1 MTMEESGIL
10 KLVDSAVDEV
20 VGSIV
25 EREFL
30 SGNLKAF
37 CSMSSNLLRLMPQ
50 IPIKE
55 HRTIYQKLLKLKILE
70 NTPQFLTAVDW
81 NQSFIETEGSIELLK
96 QSSVIISFHLG
107 AFRSFEMLLVRHNIN
122 IVFVV
127 DTSVYD
133 IDSIRKVLLSNLEL
147 SKTLF
152 KGSSSQMEVLAA
164 DSSDTVIRLL
174 SFIQKGY
181 SVGLYV
187 DWNSGMKNE
196 EQNVSIPFLNETI
209 SVRQG
214 PAYLSYFTGIPILP
228 ITCSINDNYEIRW
241 KIHQAIFPDKMKPIN
256 QYAVESLSY
265 VFGIL
270 GDLLLSYFDQ
280 WQGWLH
286 IHKYLINIDTTEFFP
301 LFEYSTG
308 MALEVS
314 PYVGLFVLSDNNFI
328 MNRLTGKI
336 VRVNRKIYE
345 NLSTTE
351 NEVVS
356 LDCSDDEK
364 RGRVIWRRQPTVT
377 QLSSDYV

>member
-1 MTMEESGIL
+1 MDESGIL

-96 QSSVIISFHLG
+96 QSSVITSFHLG

-270 GDLLLSYFDQ
+270 GDLLPSYFDQ

-364 RGRVIWRRQPTVT
+364 R
-377 QLSSDYV
+377 QLYELGILVPAVML

>member
-1 MTMEESGIL
+1 MTMDESGIL

-96 QSSVIISFHLG
+96 QSSVITSFHLG

-270 GDLLLSYFDQ
+270 GDLLPSYFDQ

-345 NLSTTE
+345 ILSTTE

-364 RGRVIWRRQPTVT
+364 R
-377 QLSSDYV
+377 QLYELGILVPAVML

>member
-1 MTMEESGIL
+1 MTMDESGIL

-96 QSSVIISFHLG
+96 QSSVITSFHLG

-270 GDLLLSYFDQ
+270 GDLLPSYFDQ

-364 RGRVIWRRQPTVT
+364 R
-377 QLSSDYV
+377 QLYELGILVPAVML

>member
-1 MTMEESGIL
+1 MTMDESGIL

-96 QSSVIISFHLG
+96 QSSVITSFHLG

-164 DSSDTVIRLL
+164 DSSDTVIGLL

-345 NLSTTE
+345 ILSTTE

-364 RGRVIWRRQPTVT
+364 R
-377 QLSSDYV
+377 QLYELGILVPAVML

>member
-1 MTMEESGIL
+1 MTMDESGIL

-364 RGRVIWRRQPTVT
+364 R
-377 QLSSDYV
+377 QLYELGILVPAVML

>member
-1 MTMEESGIL
+1 MDESGIL

-55 HRTIYQKLLKLKILE
+55 YRTIYQKLLKLKILE

-96 QSSVIISFHLG
+96 QSSVITSFHLG

-345 NLSTTE
+345 ILSTTE

-364 RGRVIWRRQPTVT
+364 R
-377 QLSSDYV
+377 QLYELGILVPAVML

>member
-1 MTMEESGIL
+1 MDESGIL

-96 QSSVIISFHLG
+96 QSSVITSFHLG

-241 KIHQAIFPDKMKPIN
+241 KSHQAIFPDKMKPIN

-345 NLSTTE
+345 ILSTTE

-364 RGRVIWRRQPTVT
+364 R
-377 QLSSDYV
+377 QLYELGILVPAVML

>member
-1 MTMEESGIL
+1 MDESGIL

-96 QSSVIISFHLG
+96 QSSVITSFHLG

-336 VRVNRKIYE
+336 VRVNTKIYE
-345 NLSTTE
+345 ILSTTE

-364 RGRVIWRRQPTVT
+364 R
-377 QLSSDYV
+377 QLYELGILVPAVML

>member
-1 MTMEESGIL
+1 MDESGIL

-133 IDSIRKVLLSNLEL
+133 IDPIRKVLLSNLEL

-214 PAYLSYFTGIPILP
+214 PAYLFYFTGIPILP

-364 RGRVIWRRQPTVT
+364 R
-377 QLSSDYV
+377 QLYELGILVPAVML

>member
-1 MTMEESGIL
+1 MDESGIL

-96 QSSVIISFHLG
+96 QSSVITSFHLG

-336 VRVNRKIYE
+336 VRVNRKIYKI
-345 NLSTTE
+345 LSTTE

-364 RGRVIWRRQPTVT
+364 R
-377 QLSSDYV
+377 QLYELGILVPAVML

>member
-1 MTMEESGIL
+1 MDESGIL

-81 NQSFIETEGSIELLK
+81 NQSFIETEGSIELLT
-96 QSSVIISFHLG
+96 QSSVITSFHLG

-345 NLSTTE
+345 ILSTTE

-364 RGRVIWRRQPTVT
+364 R
-377 QLSSDYV
+377 QLYELGILVPAVML

>member
-1 MTMEESGIL
+1 MTMDESGIL

-96 QSSVIISFHLG
+96 QSSVITSFHLG

-345 NLSTTE
+345 ILSTTE

-364 RGRVIWRRQPTVT
+364 R
-377 QLSSDYV
+377 QLYELGILVPAVML

>member
-1 MTMEESGIL
+1 MTMDESGIL

-37 CSMSSNLLRLMPQ
+37 SSMSSNLLRLMPQ

-96 QSSVIISFHLG
+96 QSSVITSFHLG

-345 NLSTTE
+345 ILSTTE

-364 RGRVIWRRQPTVT
+364 R
-377 QLSSDYV
+377 QLYELGILVPAVML

>member
-1 MTMEESGIL
+1 MEESGIL

-96 QSSVIISFHLG
+96 QSSIIISFHLG

-364 RGRVIWRRQPTVT
+364 R
-377 QLSSDYV
+377 QLYELGILVPAVML

>member
-1 MTMEESGIL
+1 MTMDESGIL

-96 QSSVIISFHLG
+96 QSSVITSFHLG

-133 IDSIRKVLLSNLEL
+133 IDSIRKILLSNLEL

-345 NLSTTE
+345 ILSTTE

-364 RGRVIWRRQPTVT
+364 R
-377 QLSSDYV
+377 QLYELGILVPAVML

>member
-1 MTMEESGIL
+1 MDESGIL
-10 KLVDSAVDEV
+10 KLVGSAVDEV

-37 CSMSSNLLRLMPQ
+37 CSMSSNLLGLMPQ

-70 NTPQFLTAVDW
+70 NTTQFLTAVDW

-96 QSSVIISFHLG
+96 QSSVITSFHLG

-270 GDLLLSYFDQ
+270 GDLLPSYFDQ

-364 RGRVIWRRQPTVT
+364 R
-377 QLSSDYV
+377 QLYELGILVPAVML

>member
-1 MTMEESGIL
+1 MTMDESVIL

-96 QSSVIISFHLG
+96 QSSVITSFHLG

-345 NLSTTE
+345 ILSTTE

-364 RGRVIWRRQPTVT
+364 R
-377 QLSSDYV
+377 QLYELGILVPAVML

>member
-1 MTMEESGIL
+1 MTMDESGIL

-336 VRVNRKIYE
+336 VRVNRIIYE

-364 RGRVIWRRQPTVT
+364 R
-377 QLSSDYV
+377 QLYELGILVPAVML

>member
-1 MTMEESGIL
+1 
-10 KLVDSAVDEV
+10 
-20 VGSIV
+20 
-25 EREFL
+25 
-30 SGNLKAF
+30 
-37 CSMSSNLLRLMPQ
+37 
-50 IPIKE
+50 
-55 HRTIYQKLLKLKILE
+55 
-70 NTPQFLTAVDW
+70 
-81 NQSFIETEGSIELLK
+81 
-96 QSSVIISFHLG
+96 
-107 AFRSFEMLLVRHNIN
+107 
-122 IVFVV
+122 
-127 DTSVYD
+127 
-133 IDSIRKVLLSNLEL
+133 
-147 SKTLF
+147 
-152 KGSSSQMEVLAA
+152 
-164 DSSDTVIRLL
+164 
-174 SFIQKGY
+174 
-181 SVGLYV
+181 
-187 DWNSGMKNE
+187 MKNE

-364 RGRVIWRRQPTVT
+364 R
-377 QLSSDYV
+377 QLYELGILVPAVML

>member
-1 MTMEESGIL
+1 MDESGIL
-10 KLVDSAVDEV
+10 KLVGSAVDEV

-70 NTPQFLTAVDW
+70 NTTQFLTAVDW

-96 QSSVIISFHLG
+96 RSSVITSFHLG

-174 SFIQKGY
+174 SFIKKGY

-270 GDLLLSYFDQ
+270 GDLLPSYFDQ

-364 RGRVIWRRQPTVT
+364 R
-377 QLSSDYV
+377 QLYELGILVPAVKL

>member
-1 MTMEESGIL
+1 MTMDESGIL
-10 KLVDSAVDEV
+10 KLVGSAVDEV

-37 CSMSSNLLRLMPQ
+37 CSMSSNLLGLMPQ

-96 QSSVIISFHLG
+96 QSSVITSFHLG

-241 KIHQAIFPDKMKPIN
+241 KIHQAIFPDKMNPIN

-270 GDLLLSYFDQ
+270 GDLLPSYFDQ

-364 RGRVIWRRQPTVT
+364 R
-377 QLSSDYV
+377 QLYELGILVPAVML

>member
-1 MTMEESGIL
+1 MDESGIL

-70 NTPQFLTAVDW
+70 NTTQFLTAVDW

-96 QSSVIISFHLG
+96 QSSVITSFHLG

-270 GDLLLSYFDQ
+270 GDLLPSYFDQ

-364 RGRVIWRRQPTVT
+364 R
-377 QLSSDYV
+377 QLYELGILVPAVML

>member
-1 MTMEESGIL
+1 MDESGIL

-55 HRTIYQKLLKLKILE
+55 HRTICQKLLKLKILE

-96 QSSVIISFHLG
+96 QSSVITSFHLG

-345 NLSTTE
+345 ILSTTE

-364 RGRVIWRRQPTVT
+364 R
-377 QLSSDYV
+377 QLYELGILVPAVML

>member
-1 MTMEESGIL
+1 MTMDESGIL

-133 IDSIRKVLLSNLEL
+133 IDPIRKVLLSNLEL

-364 RGRVIWRRQPTVT
+364 R
-377 QLSSDYV
+377 QLYELGILVPAVML

>member
-1 MTMEESGIL
+1 MDESGIL

-96 QSSVIISFHLG
+96 QSSVITSFHLG

-147 SKTLF
+147 SKILF

-345 NLSTTE
+345 ILSTTE

-364 RGRVIWRRQPTVT
+364 R
-377 QLSSDYV
+377 QLYELGILVPAVML

>member
-1 MTMEESGIL
+1 MDESGIL

-364 RGRVIWRRQPTVT
+364 R
-377 QLSSDYV
+377 QLYELGILVPAVML

>member
-1 MTMEESGIL
+1 MDESGIL

-96 QSSVIISFHLG
+96 QSSVITSFHLG

-122 IVFVV
+122 IFFVV

-345 NLSTTE
+345 ILSTTE

-364 RGRVIWRRQPTVT
+364 R
-377 QLSSDYV
+377 QLYELGILVPAVML

>member
-364 RGRVIWRRQPTVT
+364 R
-377 QLSSDYV
+377 QLYELGILVPAVML

>member
-1 MTMEESGIL
+1 MTMDESGIL

-96 QSSVIISFHLG
+96 QSSVITSFHLG

-345 NLSTTE
+345 IFSTTE

-364 RGRVIWRRQPTVT
+364 R
-377 QLSSDYV
+377 QLYELGILVPAVML

>member
-1 MTMEESGIL
+1 MDESGIL

-55 HRTIYQKLLKLKILE
+55 HRTIYEKLLKLKILE

-96 QSSVIISFHLG
+96 QSSVITSFHLG

-345 NLSTTE
+345 ILSTTE

-364 RGRVIWRRQPTVT
+364 R
-377 QLSSDYV
+377 QLYALGILVPAVML

>member
-1 MTMEESGIL
+1 MTMDESGIL
-10 KLVDSAVDEV
+10 KLVGSAVDEV

-70 NTPQFLTAVDW
+70 NTTQFLTAVDW
-81 NQSFIETEGSIELLK
+81 NQSFVETEGSIELLK
-96 QSSVIISFHLG
+96 RSSVITSFHLG

-174 SFIQKGY
+174 SFIKKGY

-270 GDLLLSYFDQ
+270 GDLLPSYFDQ

-364 RGRVIWRRQPTVT
+364 R
-377 QLSSDYV
+377 QLYELGILVPAVKL

>member
-1 MTMEESGIL
+1 MDESGIL

-96 QSSVIISFHLG
+96 QSSVITSFHLG

-286 IHKYLINIDTTEFFP
+286 IHKYLIKIDTTEFFP

-345 NLSTTE
+345 IFSTTE

-364 RGRVIWRRQPTVT
+364 R
-377 QLSSDYV
+377 QLYELGILVPAVML

>member
-1 MTMEESGIL
+1 MTKEESGIL

-364 RGRVIWRRQPTVT
+364 R
-377 QLSSDYV
+377 QLYELGILVPAVML

>member
-1 MTMEESGIL
+1 MDESGIL

-20 VGSIV
+20 VGAIV

-96 QSSVIISFHLG
+96 QSSVITSFHLG

-345 NLSTTE
+345 ILSTTE

-364 RGRVIWRRQPTVT
+364 R
-377 QLSSDYV
+377 QLYELGILVPAVML

>member
-96 QSSVIISFHLG
+96 QSSVITSFHLG

-345 NLSTTE
+345 ILSTTE

-364 RGRVIWRRQPTVT
+364 R
-377 QLSSDYV
+377 QLYELGILVPAVML